1 MMAHPRRAARNPG
14 EISIVIPVLNAEE
27 FLPALM
33 EAIVSQSMEPAEIIL
48 VDSGSSDGT
57 RSLAAG
63 YEKVRLISIAEFT
76 HGKARNLGARMA
88 IGGIVVFMSQDALP
102 LDRHWLEELVDPL
115 HNAGAGASYSRQVPK
130 ESASPM
136 ERFFLHTRFPEE
148 ARLQRNS
155 RSGGELGFEEVFFSN
170 VSSAVRKPLLEEC
183 PFDEDLI
190 MSEDQKLS
198 KDLLEKGHTVAYASR
213 SVVVHSHEY
222 TLSEVFKRYFDS
234 AYSLDQI
241 FASHTLKTSAAIGL
255 PYLWGEFEYVLQ
267 RHPKWIPYYIIYTV
281 AKTLG
286 TVAGHW
292 APFMPRPMLR
302 RLSLHSYHWDR

>member
-1 MMAHPRRAARNPG
+1 MAPSNRAAKHEE
-14 EISIVIPVLNAEE
+14 EISIVIPVLNAEA
-27 FLPALM
+27 FLPALI
-33 EAIVSQSMEPAEIIL
+33 EAIASQSLEPAEIIL

-63 YEKVRLISIAEFT
+63 YEEVRLVSIADFT
-76 HGKARNLGARMA
+76 HGKARNLGVRMA
-88 IGGIVVFMSQDALP
+88 IGRILVFMSQDALP
-102 LDRHWLEELVDPL
+102 FDRYWLEELVDPL
-115 HNAGAGASYSRQVPK
+115 YNSGAGASYSRQVPK

-136 ERFFLHTRFPEE
+136 ERLFLHTRFPKE
-148 ARLQRNS
+148 ARLLRN
-155 RSGGELGFEEVFFSN
+155 RRGNGELSFEEVFFSN
-170 VSSAVRKPLLEEC
+170 VSSAVRKHLLEEC

-198 KDLLEKGHTVAYASR
+198 KDLLEKGHIVAYASR
-213 SVVVHSHEY
+213 SIVVHSHEY

-255 PYLWGEFEYVLQ
+255 SYLWGEFDYILH
-267 RHPKWIPYYIIYTV
+267 RHPSWIPYYMLYTV